1 MSGTTLVGTLKNDK
15 GEALA
20 TLHRRDDKWWVYGHV
35 IAKCITDQ
43 GTVGDAR
50 WQQLRTEYVD

>member
-1 MSGTTLVGTLKNDK
+1 MSDTLLGTLRNDK

-20 TLHRRDDKWWVYGHV
+20 TLHRRDDKWWVYSV
-35 IAKCITDQ
+35 LSKCITDQ

-50 WQQLRTEYVD
+50 WHQLRAEYVD